1 MKKIIVANWK
11 MNPQSLKEAKEIFN
25 GIKKIASKLKKT
37 ETVICPP
44 FVYLSAISLPDGKA
58 GHQLSA
64 IKLGVQNLFYEK
76 RGAYTGEISSGMLKD
91 LGVKYAIIGHSERR
105 ALGETDETVNKK
117 VKTALEEGFKTI
129 LCIGEKERDLNGEYL
144 NFLKTQINDGLKGIS
159 KKLLANLLIAYEP
172 IWAISSNV
180 GTKAD
185 SPESA
190 MQIAIFIRREFLPII
205 GNRAARNIP
214 ILYGGSVDSTNAGNF
229 LKEGGIQGLLV
240 GSQSL
245 IPKNF
250 GEILM
255 IANKIK

>member
-25 GIKKIASKLKKT
+25 GIKKISSKLKKT

-44 FVYLSAISLPDGKA
+44 FVYLSAFS
-58 GHQLSA
+58 HQLSA
-64 IKLGVQNLFYEK
+64 IRLGAQNVFYEK
-76 RGAYTGEISSGMLKD
+76 KGAYTGEISSGMLKGF
-91 LGVKYAIIGHSERR
+91 GVKYVIIGHSERR

-117 VKTALEEGFKTI
+117 VKTALEEGFKVI

-144 NFLKTQINDGLKGIS
+144 NFLKMQINGGLKGVS

-172 IWAISSNV
+172 IWAISSNT
-180 GTKAD
+180 GAKAD

-190 MQIAIFIRREFLPII
+190 MQIAIFIRREFLPIV
-205 GNRAARNIP
+205 GNRAARNMP
-214 ILYGGSVDSTNAGNF
+214 ILYGGSVDSINAGNF
-229 LKEGGIQGLLV
+229 LKEGGMQGLLV

-250 GEILM
+250 GEILA

>member
-11 MNPQSLKEAKEIFN
+11 MNPQSFREAKEIFN
-25 GIKKIASKLKKT
+25 GIKKISSKLKKT
-37 ETVICPP
+37 ETVICLP
-44 FVYLSAISLPDGKA
+44 FMYISNLKPQISNLKIGA
-58 GHQLSA
+58 
-64 IKLGVQNLFYEK
+64 QNVFYEK
-76 RGAYTGEISSGMLKD
+76 KGAYTGEISSGMLKGF
-91 LGVKYAIIGHSERR
+91 GVKYVIIGHSERR
-105 ALGETDETVNKK
+105 ALGETDEIVNKK
-117 VKTALEEGFKTI
+117 VKTALGEGFKVI

-144 NFLKTQINDGLKGIS
+144 NFLKMQINDGLKGVS
-159 KKLLANLLIAYEP
+159 KKLLASLLIAYEP

-180 GTKAD
+180 GAEAD

-205 GNRAARNIP
+205 GNRAARNMP

-240 GSQSL
+240 GNQSL